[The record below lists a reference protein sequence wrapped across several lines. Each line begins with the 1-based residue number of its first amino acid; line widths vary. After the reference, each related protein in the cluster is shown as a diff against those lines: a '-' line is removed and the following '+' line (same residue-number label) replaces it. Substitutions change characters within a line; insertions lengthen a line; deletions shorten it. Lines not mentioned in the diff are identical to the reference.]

1 MYNTAYQSSL
11 RETPFRVEYS
21 RDPRTIRSYESGE
34 TRVAVVERD
43 MTEREAFLADV
54 RYRLEQAQGVQKH
67 HYDQQHRPVHYQ
79 VGDWALL
86 RHRQRTM
93 VSLPQAQTG
102 KLKPR
107 YIGPYRVSEI
117 DDVVVR
123 LELPPQARI
132 HDVFHVGTLK
142 KFAGTPPD
150 DPPALAHIHHG
161 TVAPEPSRVERA
173 RLARGVCQLLVHWRG
188 KPPESATWEDA
199 ESFHEQFLDFQL
211 EDELTLEG
219 GEMSCGAALT
229 SAVGP

>member
-1 MYNTAYQSSL
+1 M
-11 RETPFRVEYS
+11 
-21 RDPRTIRSYESGE
+21 
-34 TRVAVVERD
+34 
-43 MTEREAFLADV
+43 
-54 RYRLEQAQGVQKH
+54 
-67 HYDQQHRPVHYQ
+67 HYQ

-86 RHRQRTM
+86 RLRQRTM
-93 VSLPQAQTG
+93 ASLGQAQTG
-102 KLKPR
+102 KLKLR

-117 DDVVVR
+117 INNVVVR

-219 GEMSCGAALT
+219 ERCHVGPHLRQRWARDVRRAAARAEASGAGAQEEGAAKE
-229 SAVGP
+229 SG